1 MKNAFQGKAL
11 QVRQEGLTANLMVL
25 YYGLGGFF
33 FFSLR
38 GSLELRLR

>member
-11 QVRQEGLTANLMVL
+11 QACQEGLTANLMVL
-25 YYGLGGFF
+25 YSGSGGVL
-33 FFSLR
+33 FSLK